1 MQARKKPT
9 IVEVRRWT
17 LNDGDDGD
25 SFGNDHMANWLGK
38 YYRYIDGHFLAFL
51 GADGRE
57 LVARQGDYIAC
68 QVLEVSGH
76 PLDFWPIVPD
86 VFNATYER
94 IDSADLN
101 SAGFPDPASMGG
113 VISQGGVASVREVQ
127 PDRPTRGPANDKPDC
142 CSGFVTQEGRD
153 IHQAIEHEPRRTYPP
168 CGQPVAAGGPCLRD
182 AGHYGVCSAAR
193 DSAQQEPR

>member
-1 MQARKKPT
+1 MSDIVFQEERSGVVLIERESGRREWYWARE
-9 IVEVRRWT
+9 I
-17 LNDGDDGD
+17 
-25 SFGNDHMANWLGK
+25 
-38 YYRYIDGHFLAFL
+38 
-51 GADGRE
+51 
-57 LVARQGDYIAC
+57 
-68 QVLEVSGH
+68 
-76 PLDFWPIVPD
+76 PD
-86 VFNATYER
+86 AEA
-94 IDSADLN
+94 ADLN

-182 AGHYGVCSAAR
+182 AAHYGVCSAAP

>member
-1 MQARKKPT
+1 VSHLRPMRGE
-9 IVEVRRWT
+9 IGNT
-17 LNDGDDGD
+17 LIECPVVPCDQ
-25 SFGNDHMANWLGK
+25 
-38 YYRYIDGHFLAFL
+38 AFL
-51 GADGRE
+51 
-57 LVARQGDYIAC
+57 
-68 QVLEVSGH
+68 
-76 PLDFWPIVPD
+76 D
-86 VFNATYER
+86 VQKFIDHCEKVHRPEFER
-94 IDSADLN
+94 HQNLN

-182 AGHYGVCSAAR
+182 AGHYGVCSAAP